1 MAFDFWTALNVLDP
15 VKQLLMVERERNIY
29 IHYEN
34 I

>member
-1 MAFDFWTALNVLDP
+1 MAFDFWTALNVLNL

-29 IHYEN
+29 IRYEN